1 MASESTA
8 VMFGTITLIHWLCLA
23 MTAKRVRL
31 ASDPSVG
38 VHDLC
43 KVINEVLEQEGCR
56 DMTKLLQSRH
66 KVSWKTS
73 PDGEWLGSGPVSSLC
88 KKLFGLHSNGVL
100 ASKKIKLSL
109 LKIQNETGRINFGRM
124 HDNDFADSIDESIR
138 IAASQFREIK
148 KDFVK
153 YSRAVRKC
161 SEAEKANIDSVLAQ
175 MTLVE
180 GVMEA
185 KPGEEPTVEP
195 KGEPKVLKD
204 VLLED
209 KAPAIFSKV
218 LKKEASDPAS
228 PNFRL
233 KSSSLQKQ
241 EEEKQVSLFSNSTGA
256 SSSKAAVLPSPQDVE
271 ADEVAELQA
280 WMQREA
286 AVGPKK
292 SKKSN
297 KKGKAMKVAKDVDK
311 KKMKKPAS
319 AVSST
324 KDKKATQATYKTTF
338 LHRVT
343 SSAWNKAKKAALR
356 SGLSEEE
363 AKAAGRKASQEM
375 AQKVNRGELKEA

>member
-1 MASESTA
+1 
-8 VMFGTITLIHWLCLA
+8 
-23 MTAKRVRL
+23 
-31 ASDPSVG
+31 
-38 VHDLC
+38 
-43 KVINEVLEQEGCR
+43 
-56 DMTKLLQSRH
+56 MTKLLQSRH

-180 GVMEA
+180 DVMEA
-185 KPGEEPTVEP
+185 KPGEEATVEPTVEP

-241 EEEKQVSLFSNSTGA
+241 EEEKQV
-256 SSSKAAVLPSPQDVE
+256 
-271 ADEVAELQA
+271 DEVAELQA